1 MIKRVLVSVSQ
12 TPSRSPETG
21 LALHLA
27 KAHGARITGF
37 TAVDADQIE
46 QATPTS
52 VGVFSYQVKLREN
65 NLQAAKD
72 EASRAI
78 ADFSRAVEETGIEF
92 RTASASGGSA
102 ATLADVWRFQDLC
115 LMSAKPWGPGSEGSG
130 DASSVLH
137 LVAMGLRPLIA
148 VPDQA
153 SSEVPKKVMIALSG
167 SLDSAKA
174 MKHFIQLNLFGD
186 ISAHVVVAG
195 KPKSGESAEILL
207 KDASDYLEAHGCT
220 ATTAALDDSSDRTA
234 LLLEEAERVGAGL
247 LVIGSSYKRILT
259 IERFGKH
266 AAGVL
271 KNSSIPI
278 FISH

>member
-1 MIKRVLVSVSQ
+1 MIKRILVSVSQ
-12 TPSRSPETG
+12 TPADSPETG

-46 QATPTS
+46 QATPSS
-52 VGVFSYQVKLREN
+52 VGVFSYQVKLREDD
-65 NLQAAKD
+65 LQAAKD
-72 EASRAI
+72 EASQAI
-78 ADFSRAVEETGIEF
+78 ADFSRAVEEKGIEF
-92 RTASASGGSA
+92 RTASASGGSDT
-102 ATLADVWRFQDLC
+102 TLADVWRFQDVC
-115 LMSAKPWGPGSEGSG
+115 LMSTKPWGPGSEGSG
-130 DASSVLH
+130 DVSSVLH

-148 VPDQA
+148 VPEQA
-153 SSEVPKKVMIALSG
+153 SSEATKKVMIALSG

-174 MKHFIQLNLFGD
+174 MKHFIQLNLFDD
-186 ISAHVVVAG
+186 ISAHVVVVG
-195 KPKSGESAEILL
+195 QPKSGESAESLL

-220 ATTAALDDSSDRTA
+220 ATTAALDDSSDRTS
-234 LLLEEAERVGAGL
+234 LLLEEAERAGAGL

-266 AAGVL
+266 AMGVL
-271 KNSSIPI
+271 KHSPIPI